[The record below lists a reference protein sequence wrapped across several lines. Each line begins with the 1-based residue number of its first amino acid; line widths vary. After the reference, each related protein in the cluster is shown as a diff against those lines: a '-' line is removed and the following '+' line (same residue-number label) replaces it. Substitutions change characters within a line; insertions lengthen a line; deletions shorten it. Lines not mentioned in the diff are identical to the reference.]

1 MVTDA
6 LIAVRTLV
14 LLVAPVTAGLLLTT
28 PSGPALHSAAAYTM
42 FTVAVVH
49 VIVTIVQWRPRG
61 GPPQPILYAALFLAL
76 TLAQV
81 ALGIAG
87 VTVAHVPL
95 GVLMF
100 GLSLVQLS
108 RARTAAGRPR
118 PDRPDRPDRP
128 A

>member
-1 MVTDA
+1 MVTNV

-14 LLVAPVTAGLLLTT
+14 LFIAPITAGLLLTT
-28 PSGPALHSAAAYTM
+28 PSGLALHSASAYTM

-49 VIVTIVQWRPRG
+49 VIVTIAQWRPG
-61 GPPQPILYAALFLAL
+61 GASPRPILSAALFLAL

-87 VTVAHVPL
+87 VVVAHVPL

-108 RARTAAGRPR
+108 RARTEPGRPR
-118 PDRPDRPDRP
+118 PGRQ

>member
-1 MVTDA
+1 MVTNV

-14 LLVAPVTAGLLLTT
+14 LLIAPITAGLLLTT
-28 PSGPALHSAAAYTM
+28 PSGLALHSASAYTM

-49 VIVTIVQWRPRG
+49 VIVTIVQWRPLG
-61 GPPQPILYAALFLAL
+61 GSPQPILYAAVFLAL
-76 TLAQV
+76 TLTQV
-81 ALGIAG
+81 ASGIAG

-118 PDRPDRPDRP
+118 PDRPGRP

>member
-1 MVTDA
+1 MVSRV
-6 LIAVRTLV
+6 LVVLRTAV
-14 LLVAPVTAGLLLTT
+14 LLIAPVTAGLLLTT
-28 PSGPALHSAAAYTM
+28 PSGLALHSASAYTM

-49 VIVTIVQWRPRG
+49 MVVAAVLWRRG
-61 GPPQPILYAALFLAL
+61 GSSQPVRWAALFLGL

-87 VTVAHVPL
+87 WKVVHVPL

-108 RARTAAGRPR
+108 QNRNTVNA
-118 PDRPDRPDRP
+118 
-128 A
+128 